1 MRTERAFYNLIA
13 NLVLQIVTAAV
24 GFILPALFITY
35 YGSEVNGMIGS
46 IKQFVAYLSLVE
58 AGVGTASIAALYNPL
73 ANQQYLITDRI
84 LSATKIFYK
93 RSGYIFLAFLIIIS
107 VVYPRLVQNEI
118 EVKTSFLM
126 VLIIGFGGLME
137 YFLIGKYRVLLTADQ
152 RNYIVSLIQAL
163 ATGLNAIVSVILI
176 IIGTDIL
183 IVQTVATLIFLSRYF
198 FIRYYMRLNY
208 TYVTFRSEPNFNA
221 IEKRWSAFIHQIAG
235 IVVFN
240 SPVVIITIFCG
251 LKDVSIYVI
260 YSMVFSAVGMI
271 VGVFSNGLLAGFGEI
286 IAVNEQETLRKA
298 YDNYEYIFYGALAW
312 AYTCAALLIMPFI
325 NVYSATFTDANY
337 LRPDIAIF

>member
-183 IVQTVATLIFLSRYF
+183 IVQTVATLI
-198 FIRYYMRLNY
+198 
-208 TYVTFRSEPNFNA
+208 
-221 IEKRWSAFIHQIAG
+221 
-235 IVVFN
+235 
-240 SPVVIITIFCG
+240 G
-251 LKDVSIYVI
+251 LYPICRTHS
-260 YSMVFSAVGMI
+260 S
-271 VGVFSNGLLAGFGEI
+271 
-286 IAVNEQETLRKA
+286 
-298 YDNYEYIFYGALAW
+298 
-312 AYTCAALLIMPFI
+312 
-325 NVYSATFTDANY
+325 
-337 LRPDIAIF
+337 